1 MILERQLYLSRRVCL
16 EINRSTK
23 VVLVVCSSATNLA
36 DELGISDAF
45 AHLFDVVMFG
55 VFAHVFVV
63 IAHSVHFSEV
73 SFVWVIR
80 IQKAERCS
88 FIFPVNTYEFERDA

>member
-1 MILERQLYLSRRVCL
+1 MILESSLCLSRGVCL

-23 VVLVVCSSATNLA
+23 VFLAVCSSATNLA

-55 VFAHVFVV
+55 VFAHVFFV
-63 IAHSVHFSEV
+63 IAHCVHFSEV
-73 SFVWVIR
+73 AFVWVISL
-80 IQKAERCS
+80 QKAERCS
-88 FIFPVNTYEFERDA
+88 FIYPANTYEFERDA